1 VRGRDVE
8 LVVVDDENEVAA
20 VVAKRLARA
29 TQETGNVVLT
39 GGKTPKQAYEQAAR
53 DAPDWSNVALWWG
66 DERCVPPEDENSNY
80 GMAKELLLD
89 NLERWPYEVHRIKG
103 ELGKDRAADDYL
115 EQLGDTQLDLL
126 LLGIGP
132 DGHVASLFPNAPT
145 LRQRKRVLP
154 AEAGFEPFVD
164 RVTLSLPALRSA
176 GEILF
181 IVAGEAKA
189 DAARRAFIEDP
200 SPATPSSLVRAQ
212 NGRTIAILDRAAAAG
227 IQG

>member
-8 LVVVDDENEVAA
+8 LIVVDDENEVAA

-29 TQETGNVVLT
+29 TQERGNVVLT

-80 GMAKELLLD
+80 GMAKELLLN

-189 DAARRAFIEDP
+189 DAARRAFMEDP

>member
-1 VRGRDVE
+1 MRGRDVE

-115 EQLGDTQLDLL
+115 EQLGDMQLDLL